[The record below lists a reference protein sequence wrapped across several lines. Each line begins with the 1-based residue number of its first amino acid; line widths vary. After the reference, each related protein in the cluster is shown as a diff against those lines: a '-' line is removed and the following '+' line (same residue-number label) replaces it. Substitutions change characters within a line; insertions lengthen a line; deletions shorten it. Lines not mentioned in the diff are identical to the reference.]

1 VETIRHKLEVLNQHR
16 DTVGRDPAEITKTR
30 FGALVMADTDA
41 EAPGAGYIVSCAA
54 ITGEDSLCPTSTTAR
69 TSGMALTPDAPVKDG
84 LRNVRYGEVLLLR
97 SDNGAFSAEV
107 WNTLGM
113 NDCPQAEWEALD
125 AAAIASERG
134 AVVAILNGP
143 RFWVLDFIKSNIREQ
158 APETTFGTL
167 GMFRA
172 AVIAFGAEPPVQVPY
187 TERSIVRETVF
198 GFAKGSEIYELV
210 TPDDTHYVMQAYSQ
224 IIDKSLAIGDLPG
237 LGTRIEKP
245 QGWAF
250 RVRTL
255 QEDLEMLSTD
265 GVATVIQDELQ
276 NTYQRIDKG

>member
-1 VETIRHKLEVLNQHR
+1 
-16 DTVGRDPAEITKTR
+16 
-30 FGALVMADTDA
+30 M
-41 EAPGAGYIVSCAA
+41 
-54 ITGEDSLCPTSTTAR
+54 CPTSTTAQN
-69 TSGMALTPDAPVKDG
+69 SDLPLTLDAPVKDG
-84 LRNVRYGEVLLLR
+84 LRNARYGEVLLLR

-113 NDCPQAEWEALD
+113 NDCPQREWDALD
-125 AAAIASERG
+125 AAAIASEQG
-134 AVVAILNGP
+134 ALLAILNGP
-143 RFWVLDFIKSNIREQ
+143 RYWVLDFIKSNIREQ

-210 TPDDTHYVMQAYSQ
+210 TPDGTCYVMQAYSR
-224 IIDKSLAIGDLPG
+224 IIDKSLTIGDLPG
-237 LGTRIEKP
+237 LGTRIDKP
-245 QGWAF
+245 EGWAF

-255 QEDLEMLSTD
+255 REDLEVLSTD

-276 NTYQRIDKG
+276 NTYQRVDRG